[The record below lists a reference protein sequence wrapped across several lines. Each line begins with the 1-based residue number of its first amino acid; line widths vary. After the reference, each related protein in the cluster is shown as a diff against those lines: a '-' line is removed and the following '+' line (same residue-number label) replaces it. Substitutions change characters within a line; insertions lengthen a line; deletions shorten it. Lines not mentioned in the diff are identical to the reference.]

1 MKFSKNNNMLIC
13 GTLENFI
20 WIIDAYEGK
29 ELLRITKF

>member
-1 MKFSKNNNMLIC
+1 MLIC

-29 ELLRITKF
+29 ELLRLTNFQNDN